1 MAGHPPGMA
10 VKLSRPASFCA
21 VVKLQWSVDT
31 VCTSPRRMARH
42 RALQSAFLRM
52 GGEQTYLAA

>member
-1 MAGHPPGMA
+1 MA

-21 VVKLQWSVDT
+21 VVKEQWSVDT